1 MKAIDATYVKIN
13 RNQVSNTTD
22 YFNELMSQF
31 YLDCSSEDIKENPE
45 AKKCLKKL
53 KSLGRHIK
61 SVNNAEKRL
70 FGI

>member
-1 MKAIDATYVKIN
+1 MKAIDATYIKLN

-31 YLDCSSEDIKENPE
+31 YLDCGSEDIKENPD
-45 AKKCLKKL
+45 AKKCLRKL